1 MDAVVPPNT
10 DLSILCVEDDPMTRE
25 FLVRF
30 ISSSFPDRKVHTA
43 ENGQAGLECFRESR
57 IDIVLT
63 DIKMPVMDG
72 IRMAR
77 EIRLLKP
84 EACIIAMTAQ
94 DNHDLPKGALNLF
107 DRHVLKPVSR
117 KCLCEAVDECII
129 LISAR
134 RLERG

>member
-1 MDAVVPPNT
+1 MDDVASLHT
-10 DLSILCVEDDPMTRE
+10 DISILCVEDEPMTRE

-30 ISSSFPDRKVHTA
+30 ITASFPENKVHTA

-94 DNHDLPKGALNLF
+94 DDHDFPKDAFNLF

-117 KCLCEAVDECII
+117 KCLCEAVGECIT
-129 LISAR
+129 LINAKKPES
-134 RLERG
+134 E